1 MRTERAVG
9 ATAIALVVSVVI
21 QNVVLAS
28 GAPTYSDPMTQ
39 VLTFHSEH
47 RGVVTLAVGLEAL
60 NVPLLLGFVTGLHG
74 LVTRRGRS
82 GLGGSRLAVAAAA
95 TASSAFVL
103 YAVLWMGVV
112 LSARDL
118 TAPTDTLEVIW
129 RMHAAAFGFALA
141 ALGAT
146 FAGAAWA
153 ASASGL
159 TRGWQRALG
168 LFGGGLM
175 LVAGVASG
183 AVAQG
188 SSIIFLGVAGLAAW
202 LVWLLVTGIRLVRV
216 RAIGRSGHPVAV
228 LSKA

>member
-47 RGVVTLAVGLEAL
+47 RGLVTLAVGLEAL

-74 LVTRRGRS
+74 LVTHRGRS

-103 YAVLWMGVV
+103 YAVLWIGVV

-118 TAPTDTLEVIW
+118 SAPTDTLEVIW

-159 TRGWQRALG
+159 TRGWQRVLG

-188 SSIIFLGVAGLAAW
+188 SSIIFVGVAGLAAW

>member
-47 RGVVTLAVGLEAL
+47 RGLVTLAVGLEAL
-60 NVPLLLGFVTGLHG
+60 NVPLLLAFVTGLHG

-159 TRGWQRALG
+159 TRGWQRVLG

-188 SSIIFLGVAGLAAW
+188 SSIIFVGVAGLAAW

>member
-1 MRTERAVG
+1 VRTERAVG

-21 QNVVLAS
+21 QNVVLGP
-28 GAPTYSDPMTQ
+28 GAPAYSDPMTQ
-39 VLTFHSEH
+39 VLTFHSQH
-47 RGVVTLAVGLEAL
+47 RGLVTLAVGLEAL

-118 TAPTDTLEVIW
+118 TSPTDTLEVIW

-159 TRGWQRALG
+159 TRGWLRALG

>member
-47 RGVVTLAVGLEAL
+47 RGLVTLAVGLEAL

-74 LVTRRGRS
+74 LVTHRGRS

-159 TRGWQRALG
+159 TRGWQRVLG

-188 SSIIFLGVAGLAAW
+188 SSIIFVGVAGLAAW

-216 RAIGRSGHPVAV
+216 RATGRSGQATV
-228 LSKA
+228 LSGVA

>member
-1 MRTERAVG
+1 VRTERAVG

-47 RGVVTLAVGLEAL
+47 RGLVTLAVGLEAL

-95 TASSAFVL
+95 TASSGFVL

>member
-1 MRTERAVG
+1 MRAERAVG

-47 RGVVTLAVGLEAL
+47 RGLVTLAVGLEAL

>member
-21 QNVVLAS
+21 QNAVLAS

-47 RGVVTLAVGLEAL
+47 RGLVTLAVGLEAL

-74 LVTRRGRS
+74 LVTHRGRS

-118 TAPTDTLEVIW
+118 SAPTDTLEVIW

-175 LVAGVASG
+175 LVAGVANG

>member
-1 MRTERAVG
+1 VRTERAVG

-47 RGVVTLAVGLEAL
+47 RGLVTLAVGLEAL

-74 LVTRRGRS
+74 LVTHRGRS

-188 SSIIFLGVAGLAAW
+188 SSIIFVGVAGLAAW

>member
-1 MRTERAVG
+1 MRAERAVG

-21 QNVVLAS
+21 QNLVLAS

-47 RGVVTLAVGLEAL
+47 RGLVTLVVGLEAL

-183 AVAQG
+183 AVAEG
-188 SSIIFLGVAGLAAW
+188 SSIIFVGVAGLAAW

>member
-47 RGVVTLAVGLEAL
+47 RGLVTLAVGLEAL

-74 LVTRRGRS
+74 LVTRRGQS

-159 TRGWQRALG
+159 TRGWQRVLG

-188 SSIIFLGVAGLAAW
+188 SSIIFVGVAGLAAW

>member
-47 RGVVTLAVGLEAL
+47 RGLVTLAVGLEAL

-129 RMHAAAFGFALA
+129 RMHAAAFGRALA

>member
-47 RGVVTLAVGLEAL
+47 RGLVTLAVGLEAL

-95 TASSAFVL
+95 TASSGFVL

>member
-47 RGVVTLAVGLEAL
+47 RGLVTLAVGLEAL

-74 LVTRRGRS
+74 LVTHRGRS

-141 ALGAT
+141 ALGTT

-188 SSIIFLGVAGLAAW
+188 SSIIFVGVAGLAAW

>member
-1 MRTERAVG
+1 MRAERAVG

-21 QNVVLAS
+21 QNLVLAS

-47 RGVVTLAVGLEAL
+47 RGLVTLVVGLEAL

-188 SSIIFLGVAGLAAW
+188 SSIIFVGVAGLAAW

>member
-47 RGVVTLAVGLEAL
+47 RGLVTLAVGLEAL

-74 LVTRRGRS
+74 LVTHRGRS

-175 LVAGVASG
+175 LVAGVANG

-188 SSIIFLGVAGLAAW
+188 SSIIFVGVAGLAAW

>member
-47 RGVVTLAVGLEAL
+47 RGLVTLVVGLEAL

>member
-39 VLTFHSEH
+39 VLTFHSQH
-47 RGVVTLAVGLEAL
+47 RGLVTLAVGLEAL

-82 GLGGSRLAVAAAA
+82 GLGGSQLAVAAAA

-188 SSIIFLGVAGLAAW
+188 SSIIFVGVAGLAAW

>member
-47 RGVVTLAVGLEAL
+47 RGLVTLAVGLEAL
-60 NVPLLLGFVTGLHG
+60 NVPLLLAFVTGLHG

-103 YAVLWMGVV
+103 YAVLWIGVV
-112 LSARDL
+112 LSAGAL
-118 TAPTDTLEVIW
+118 TAPTPTLEVLW
-129 RMHAAAFGFALA
+129 RMHAAALTFGMA
-141 ALGAT
+141 ALGTA
-146 FAGAAWA
+146 FAGIAWA
-153 ASASGL
+153 AVAAGI
-159 TRGWQRALG
+159 TPRWQRALG
-168 LFGGGLM
+168 VVGGALM
-175 LVAGVASG
+175 LIAGVASG

-188 SSIIFLGVAGLAAW
+188 SSIIFVGVAGLAAW

>member
-1 MRTERAVG
+1 VRTERAVG

-47 RGVVTLAVGLEAL
+47 RGLVTLAVGLEAL

-74 LVTRRGRS
+74 LVTHRGRS

>member
-1 MRTERAVG
+1 VRTERAVG

-47 RGVVTLAVGLEAL
+47 RGLVTLAVGLEAL

>member
-1 MRTERAVG
+1 VRTERAVG

-21 QNVVLAS
+21 QNVVLGP
-28 GAPTYSDPMTQ
+28 GAPAYSDPMTQ
-39 VLTFHSEH
+39 VLTFHSQH
-47 RGVVTLAVGLEAL
+47 RGLVTLAVGLEAL

-159 TRGWQRALG
+159 TWGWQRVLG

-188 SSIIFLGVAGLAAW
+188 SSIIFVGVAGLAAW

>member
-47 RGVVTLAVGLEAL
+47 RGLVTLAVGLEAL

-74 LVTRRGRS
+74 LVTHRGRS